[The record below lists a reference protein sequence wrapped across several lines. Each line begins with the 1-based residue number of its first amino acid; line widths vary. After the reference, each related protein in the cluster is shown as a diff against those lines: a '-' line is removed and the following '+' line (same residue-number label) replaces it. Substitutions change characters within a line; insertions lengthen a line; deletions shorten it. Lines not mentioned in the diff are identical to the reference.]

1 MISRIVSATE
11 YYDHVAPYYND
22 HQTVNDRMV
31 REEVSSIFRQYVS
44 YGNVLDFGG
53 GTGLDIPWLVREGY
67 YVYFLEPSV
76 HMRSIAKQIRLSF
89 ADHTPMVFVE
99 EMTDIFQWTPT
110 TLPFYEKMSGI
121 LLNFAVLNSI
131 NQLIIFF
138 RNISMVCKRDTFLVM
153 TLISSQPKK
162 VLKNYGTSRWIRQ
175 LIIGKSVIETH
186 YNDMI
191 HQTFLYSVH
200 IIKKFA
206 GRYFKFVSCRHI
218 ANSDFMILILV
229 AK

>member
-1 MISRIVSATE
+1 MISRIVSATA
-11 YYDHVAPYYND
+11 YYDHIAPYYNG

-31 REEVSSIFRQYVS
+31 REAVSSVFRQYVS

-53 GTGLDIPWLVREGY
+53 GTGLDLPWLVREGY
-67 YVYFLEPSV
+67 HVYFLEPSV
-76 HMRSIAKQIRLSF
+76 HMRTVAKQTRLLF
-89 ADHTPMVFVE
+89 PGNMPIVFVE
-99 EMTDIFQWTPT
+99 EMTDIFRWTPT

-138 RNISMVCKRDTFLVM
+138 RNMSMICKKDTLLIM
-153 TLISSQPKK
+153 TLINSQPKNI
-162 VLKNYGTSRWIRQ
+162 LKNYGTSQWIIQ
-175 LIIGKSVIETH
+175 FIKGKSVIETH
-186 YNDMI
+186 YNNII

-200 IIKKFA
+200 IIKKLS
-206 GRYFKFVSCRHI
+206 GRYFKFVSCRHT
-218 ANSDFMILILV
+218 AGSDFMILVLV

>member
-11 YYDHVAPYYND
+11 YYDHIAPYYND
-22 HQTVNDRMV
+22 HQTVKDRIV
-31 REEVSSIFRQYVS
+31 REAVSSVFRQYVS
-44 YGNVLDFGG
+44 HGNVLDFGG
-53 GTGLDIPWLVREGY
+53 GTGLDLPWLAREGY
-67 YVYFLEPSV
+67 HVYFLEPSV
-76 HMRSIAKQIRLSF
+76 HMRNVAKQTRLPS
-89 ADHTPMVFVE
+89 AGNMPIVFVE

-138 RNISMVCKRDTFLVM
+138 RNMSMICKKDTFLVM
-153 TLISSQPKK
+153 TLINSQPKNI
-162 VLKNYGTSRWIRQ
+162 LKNYGASQWIRQ
-175 LIIGKSVIETH
+175 FIKGKSVIETH
-186 YNDMI
+186 YNDII

-200 IIKKFA
+200 IIKKFS
-206 GRYFKFVSCRHI
+206 GGYFKLVSCRYI
-218 ANSDFMILILV
+218 VNSDFMILILV